1 MSSRDALLIS
11 AGSIPMEGALLGP
24 AGTFADADICS
35 NVLLVRGSGRT
46 VLIDTAAG
54 RLDSEWEGAT
64 SNLEEALAAQGCAL
78 ADVDTVV
85 LTHLDFDHCGGA
97 PDVPAERVFVTATAA
112 AWARALPPDRSARR
126 VLEALGDRLQE
137 AADGDE
143 VAPGIRMVEAP
154 GHRGGHACVD
164 ITVDGPRRAVF
175 LADVIHHPSHVE
187 HPEWDREFDTDP
199 ETGLA
204 TRRRWLAELA
214 GTGVWCAASH
224 IDGWGTIEAA
234 GDGYRW
240 QPAG

>member
-1 MSSRDALLIS
+1 
-11 AGSIPMEGALLGP
+11 
-24 AGTFADADICS
+24 
-35 NVLLVRGSGRT
+35 

-126 VLEALGDRLQE
+126 VLEA
-137 AADGDE
+137 
-143 VAPGIRMVEAP
+143 P
-154 GHRGGHACVD
+154 GHRGGHACVEIALD
-164 ITVDGPRRAVF
+164 RPRRAVF

>member
-1 MSSRDALLIS
+1 MSDGDVQLIS
-11 AGSIPMEGALLGP
+11 AGSIPMEGALMGP
-24 AGTFADADICS
+24 AGMFADADICS
-35 NVLLVRGSGRT
+35 NVVLVRGGGRT

-54 RLDSEWEGAT
+54 QLDSEWEGAT
-64 SNLEEALAAQGCAL
+64 SNLEEALAAHGCAL

-112 AWARALPPDRSARR
+112 TWARALPADRAARR
-126 VLEALGDRLQE
+126 VLEAVGDRLQE

-143 VAPGIRMVEAP
+143 VAPGIRIVEAP
-154 GHRGGHACVD
+154 GHRGGHACVE
-164 ITVDGPRRAVF
+164 IGVDGTSRVF

-204 TRRRWLAELA
+204 TRRRWLGQLA
-214 GTGVWCAASH
+214 GTGALCAASH

-234 GDGYRW
+234 GGGYRW
-240 QPAG
+240 HPAG